1 MNNITL
7 ITQFS
12 DKLGHENHLDFFEN
26 DWLIKEVIDLVEHDP
41 RFKTCFEQSQLIK
54 GSKLSDHINDSFNE
68 ELLHY
73 RNSKTVIPALK
84 QLKALKD
91 CCELPEVGLYH
102 YLKAGFSVKDALLHC
117 YNHKYVKHRYIRWE
131 KDITEGIELLISKDM
146 VLCDCLKRNS
156 NKIQK
161 PDGGSVPH
169 LMRYI
174 PKNKP

>member
-1 MNNITL
+1 MNNFTL

-12 DKLGHENHLDFFEN
+12 EKLALENHIDLSEN
-26 DWLIKEVIDLVEHDP
+26 EWLIEEVIDLVKHDP

-54 GSKLSDHINDSFNE
+54 YSKLSDHINDSFNE
-68 ELLHY
+68 ELLSY
-73 RNSKTVIPALK
+73 RNSKAVIPALK

-91 CCELPEVGLYH
+91 CCELPQIGLYH
-102 YLKAGFSVKDALLHC
+102 YLKAGFSVKDALVHC
-117 YNHKYVKHRYIRWE
+117 YNHRYVKHRFIRWK

-161 PDGGSVPH
+161 SDGGSVPYQ
-169 LMRYI
+169 MRYTF
-174 PKNKP
+174 KNKP